1 MRLFC
6 LEVKRVLKSR
16 RTLILLAVAL
26 ILSVAMAYLPVAFES
41 INRVNPD
48 GSRTELD
55 GIAAIEFKRD
65 LYASVNGEVTPE
77 KVSEALKTYQSLV
90 NEYGP
95 TEGDSFPLSVYIE
108 QIVPI
113 RPLLRGLPELY
124 ADPLTGIGADLMDI
138 APEDVVQNYYELCKT
153 HLADVMRN
161 EQRDHPAA
169 QQQAMEQYAEVDTP
183 FQIYPGLSRDAFDYI
198 ELYILVLTVLCV
210 AIASPTFS
218 GEYQTGS
225 DSILRCTK
233 NGRIRLAITKIA
245 ASFVIFIVS
254 FAIGM
259 TLHLLICNLSFGMDC
274 LKSSMQMLFS
284 IINLSNINLGQLQIL
299 IVLAGLLS
307 SLSCVSCTLFLSAKC
322 RDSLTVLLISIAIVL
337 IPFFAYAALGVNWI
351 SALLPSAGIGM
362 QNNFLYQLINFNYLH
377 IGKMSFWTPY
387 IILISA
393 AVEVPI
399 FLFLAIRSYCNHQVV

>member
-124 ADPLTGIGADLMDI
+124 ADPLTGIGADLIDI

-307 SLSCVSCTLFLSAKC
+307 ILSCVSCTLFLSAKC

>member
-307 SLSCVSCTLFLSAKC
+307 ILSCVSCTLFLSAKC

>member
-65 LYASVNGEVTPE
+65 LYASVNGEVTPK

-307 SLSCVSCTLFLSAKC
+307 ILSCVSCTLFLSAKC